1 MFFSPLHS
9 FDSQR
14 YLQRAIDYI
23 PQQEQWNEQS
33 ELSLQLYNM
42 LIKAEYSM
50 RKLEDVITHIKV
62 VLHQTCL
69 SVLDK
74 TVAYLTMITILSTH
88 QHNHVGAI
96 ALAVDLLG
104 QLGVKFRPRLGA
116 LPVVVALVKTK
127 SLLRKYPLETLLDQ
141 VEMQDVRKNIA
152 LDYIVAMNT
161 SMYAANPELLMCTVL
176 KTLRWSLKYGL
187 SKDTPR
193 CVGVFALLEMALG
206 DTNAAT
212 RAAKLA
218 IELAE
223 KQGLMSSEYA
233 PIASVH
239 GFVLPWTTSL
249 HDCRKQ
255 VFQGYAIG
263 TQTGDLEY
271 GYMNIVLY
279 CFFCFCSGK
288 PLTELEYS
296 MRNFGSELR
305 SNNQLL
311 QLQFLCLT
319 W

>member
-1 MFFSPLHS
+1 M
-9 FDSQR
+9 
-14 YLQRAIDYI
+14 
-23 PQQEQWNEQS
+23 
-33 ELSLQLYNM
+33 
-42 LIKAEYSM
+42 
-50 RKLEDVITHIKV
+50 LEDVIAHIQT
-62 VLHQTCL
+62 VLAQTCL

-74 TVAYLTMITILSTH
+74 TVAYLTMITILATH
-88 QHNHVGAI
+88 QHNHAGAI
-96 ALAVDLLG
+96 ALAVDQLG
-104 QLGVKFRPRLGA
+104 QLGVTLRPRLGA

-141 VEMQDVRKNIA
+141 VEMQDMRKQIA
-152 LDYIVAMNT
+152 LDYIAAMNS
-161 SMYAANPELLMCTVL
+161 SMYAASPELLVCTVL

-187 SKDTPR
+187 SKETSR
-193 CVGVFALLEMALG
+193 CVGVFSLLEMALG
-206 DTNAAT
+206 DTKAAT
-212 RAAKLA
+212 RAAKFA

-223 KQGLMSSEYA
+223 KQGLMTSEYA
-233 PIASVH
+233 PIASVY

-255 VFQGYAIG
+255 VYQGYAIG

-288 PLTELEYS
+288 PLTELEVS
-296 MRNFGSELR
+296 MRNYGRELR
-305 SNNQLL
+305 SSNQFL